1 MVLKKLTSILITR
14 LMCFVITITIFV
26 IINDYIAKV
35 YIQLDS
41 VIGLTHSFSTCIDCI
56 YIVHAYAR
64 PGFRST
70 TVLFDPLGV
79 AKTAAAYFPWIILYR
94 IIYLKNNSNITW
106 KKNKMDK
113 TFTFPFSVAPF
124 LSRKAYN
131 RILFE

>member
-26 IINDYIAKV
+26 IINIYIAKV
-35 YIQLDS
+35 YIQLHS

-79 AKTAAAYFPWIILYR
+79 AKTAAAYFP
-94 IIYLKNNSNITW
+94 
-106 KKNKMDK
+106 
-113 TFTFPFSVAPF
+113 
-124 LSRKAYN
+124 
-131 RILFE
+131 